1 MTQMQIG
8 SVIRKYRKECG
19 LTQEE
24 MAKRLGVTTPAVN
37 KWENGN
43 TNPDIELLAPIARLL
58 HISLDTLLSFQE
70 KLTDMEIETLIRQ
83 MGDKLEKEGFE
94 KTYEWAVQITK
105 KYPNCNMLIWQIAVM
120 LDAGRITGACGN
132 PEQYDE
138 QINAW
143 YEMVLQDE
151 NEEIQYHAADSL
163 FGFYIKKKEN
173 MIYFG

>member
-1 MTQMQIG
+1 MQIG

-70 KLTDMEIETLIRQ
+70 KVSEL
-83 MGDKLEKEGFE
+83 
-94 KTYEWAVQITK
+94 
-105 KYPNCNMLIWQIAVM
+105 
-120 LDAGRITGACGN
+120 
-132 PEQYDE
+132 QYADLADRS
-138 QINAW
+138 NA
-143 YEMVLQDE
+143 
-151 NEEIQYHAADSL
+151 
-163 FGFYIKKKEN
+163 
-173 MIYFG
+173 